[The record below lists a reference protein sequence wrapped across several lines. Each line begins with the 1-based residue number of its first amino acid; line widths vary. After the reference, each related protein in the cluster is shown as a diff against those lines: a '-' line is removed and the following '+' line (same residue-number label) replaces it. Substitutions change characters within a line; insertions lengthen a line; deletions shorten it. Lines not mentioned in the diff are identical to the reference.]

1 VPGPIGHEQRS
12 DYDITQRVDGKVIL
26 ITGGS
31 TGIGAETARLLAAR
45 GATVAIAAR
54 RKDKLDEVVSDIR
67 RQGDAAVAY
76 VLDATDKARMET
88 VVAGVVEEFE
98 RLNVLINNAG
108 LMSMGRWPRSIPTS
122 GMR

>member
-12 DYDITQRVDGKVIL
+12 DYDITQAVDGKVIP
-26 ITGGS
+26 IAGGS

-67 RQGDAAVAY
+67 RQGGAAAAY
-76 VLDATDKARMET
+76 VLDVTDKARIET
-88 VVAGVVEEFE
+88 VVAGVGEEFG
-98 RLNVLINNAG
+98 RLEY
-108 LMSMGRWPRSIPTS
+108 
-122 GMR
+122 

>member
-12 DYDITQRVDGKVIL
+12 DYDITQGVDGKVIL

-54 RKDKLDEVVSDIR
+54 RKDKLDEVVSDTR
-67 RQGDAAVAY
+67 RQGDAAAAY
-76 VLDATDKARMET
+76 VLDVTDKARIET
-88 VVAGVVEEFE
+88 VVAGVVEEFG
-98 RLNVLINNAG
+98 RLEY
-108 LMSMGRWPRSIPTS
+108 
-122 GMR
+122 